1 MGREMLANET
11 PVCVTIRDC
20 CTAGFDVHLQASTI
34 HPSLSL
40 SLSYPPPSSRVLF
53 LAEPFPSSSLLSYP
67 IRSTGIEEGKGE
79 GEKVWI
85 GLCVR
90 GDAKVQKRRSR
101 KSTERGERSETCRR
115 IGAERRRVA
124 ADYRVRL
131 SFNELANCSNC
142 CSVPRCISPR
152 VLPLERSVGWRGRGE
167 VGTRFLRYP
176 LVTFMIRVKQRFS
189 SVSPSFSTLSRVV
202 VVTEPPL

>member
-1 MGREMLANET
+1 MIAVLPG
-11 PVCVTIRDC
+11 
-20 CTAGFDVHLQASTI
+20 STFTFRPPPYI
-34 HPSLSL
+34 LLSL

-53 LAEPFPSSSLLSYP
+53 LAEPFPPSSLLSYP

-152 VLPLERSVGWRGRGE
+152 VLPLERSVGWGEEGEGRGWNA
-167 VGTRFLRYP
+167 F
-176 LVTFMIRVKQRFS
+176 
-189 SVSPSFSTLSRVV
+189 
-202 VVTEPPL
+202 PPLPSCNFYDPRKAAIFIGFAFLLHSFASSRRH